1 MSEDI
6 YSELDAIFLANVAK
20 VVEELAKHQHAKQV
34 KDCAAFICANPIQ
47 EAYTEWSPSTT
58 ST

>member
-47 EAYTEWSPSTT
+47 EAYTE
-58 ST
+58 